1 MENRNLEKALD
12 IVTALFMG
20 EDVKAGGANAMLYDE
35 YSHNSEVYDCVVQI
49 LKRFDINLYEYNDS
63 LFISAGAD
71 NRVFGYSNE
80 ELKKIMGLRLYNI
93 SDHNQIL
100 QRFHDRDIS
109 GIYQAGRY
117 CEGCECIS
125 RRNDRSLIRNRDG

>member
-80 ELKKIMGLRLYNI
+80 ELKKIMGLRLNKELFLVY
-93 SDHNQIL
+93 L
-100 QRFHDRDIS
+100 
-109 GIYQAGRY
+109 
-117 CEGCECIS
+117 
-125 RRNDRSLIRNRDG
+125 SLIHI